1 MKSNKKKDKISNEDD
16 DYIIDNDQEIIEYDN
31 SNKNVK
37 SNLIKGNKSPKDLN
51 KDKTSNWIKEAKAK
65 YQKERNKNNINK
77 IDSRTMINN
86 NRKQKKI
93 INYDD
98 IPVGGGMGIG
108 TDFSVEIKVPQ
119 KKNNYMQNNSY
130 NENNIQ
136 FRNENNLKQNLQNK
150 TEFIKPKRTN
160 NYLDENNNNNY
171 ENVELERKSSM
182 ASMVTQ
188 TCDREMLGRS
198 EFVGIPM
205 NQTNNEINYSNK
217 IEQLGNKQNY
227 SLYEKPD
234 NFSKASTNNFDASNF
249 TNKISDFNINN
260 TQNIREKTETAIQ
273 LQNVQ
278 RELDNEIEMNK
289 RLQGQIENYKS
300 EFNNLREELVKK
312 SDIIN
317 ELQQKISKL
326 EKELFLQGN
335 QLIEAEAKPSQEH
348 YEDIVNNYEEMK
360 KNFDKAIERIKFL
373 SDENEE
379 LKETILRY
387 EGNNKKS
394 KKSNRF
400 NREKNGN
407 EKKNK
412 NKKLIEKNDLKNEN
426 KDIEYQNENEE
437 EDLYMENII
446 NQKQKGIIN
455 NIQAESKN
463 EINDNEKQDN
473 EDEIVEENTPTK
485 NSIIPEDND
494 IFGTKN
500 YDNQNKNIR
509 KPRKIQEDGIPVI
522 KRMEEKD
529 NVKDIM
535 VNNYAANDD
544 IYYNRPPVG
553 KPKVKR
559 MKRNNDLDNNS
570 QEQNIN
576 ENPTNNEYLKN
587 RINYNNEENKDEEVK
602 NNEKIENFTVDN
614 NNNRKN
620 KFNNKRKNNLNNI
633 TTNVGV
639 FPSQLKVIANER
651 EILNL
656 ESQLFNLQKERD
668 LVNDEYLK
676 YPEYPKKREEINAKR
691 KIEIKLEEMN
701 KEISLQKLKIRELK
715 NKN

>member
-150 TEFIKPKRTN
+150 TEFIKPKKTN

-171 ENVELERKSSM
+171 ENVELERKNSM

-602 NNEKIENFTVDN
+602 NNEKIDNFTVDN

-620 KFNNKRKNNLNNI
+620 KSNNKRKNNLNNI